1 MNETDLLSKGYR
13 QQPDGSWAKRPV
25 PVGAVEANRPERPP
39 IQTLDGR
46 LQEPTGSEKG
56 VAVSITVVAFRRRL
70 LDAHDAVAYACKP
83 LTDAIAESLGVDDA
97 DRRLH
102 WEYHQLKTTGPEGTI
117 VLISL

>member
-1 MNETDLLSKGYR
+1 MNEQDLLKAGYR

-56 VAVSITVVAFRRRL
+56 VAVS
-70 LDAHDAVAYACKP
+70 
-83 LTDAIAESLGVDDA
+83 
-97 DRRLH
+97 
-102 WEYHQLKTTGPEGTI
+102 KTN
-117 VLISL
+117 